1 MREIGVTEAGTLAA
15 EAADTTA
22 AASAMVR
29 ARRRRGGGGGAEEA
43 AIGDGATA
51 ISSVGVAESGPRPP
65 FVSRSPDL
73 PKKKKKEEEK
83 IAFGGDTTP
92 KWAMAVLGVWFVRG
106 TPSFAQLNGSL
117 NHCLA
122 LIATLTAL
130 ANAYAYN
137 SDFNFF

>member
-1 MREIGVTEAGTLAA
+1 MREIGVTEAGALAA

-43 AIGDGATA
+43 AMGDGATA

-73 PKKKKKEEEK
+73 PKKK
-83 IAFGGDTTP
+83 GGKNRLWWRHNTKMGYGCTRR
-92 KWAMAVLGVWFVRG
+92 LVRSRC
-106 TPSFAQLNGSL
+106 TIVCPAQWVTQPLSRSHSHIDSL
-117 NHCLA
+117 
-122 LIATLTAL
+122 
-130 ANAYAYN
+130 
-137 SDFNFF
+137 S